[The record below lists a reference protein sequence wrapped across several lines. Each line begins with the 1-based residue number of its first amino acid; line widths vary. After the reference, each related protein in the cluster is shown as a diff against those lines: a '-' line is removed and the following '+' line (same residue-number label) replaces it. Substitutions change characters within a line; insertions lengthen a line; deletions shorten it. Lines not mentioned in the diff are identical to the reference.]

1 MRLLPLFSKP
11 RNNEENSRIS
21 KLEFLEIASVALLP
35 RNDTENS
42 KILEFP
48 K

>member
-11 RNNEENSRIS
+11 RNDEENSRIP
-21 KLEFLEIASVALLP
+21 KLEFLEIVSVALLP